1 MTVTIIVGDFNTP
14 LTSLDRSSR
23 QKISQETLT
32 LNDTLDQMNLSDTYR
47 AFHLKA
53 AEYTV
58 FSSAHGILSKID
70 HMLDHKESLSQF
82 KKTEIIS
89 GIFPDN
95 RAMRL
100 EINYKKKTAKNTNAW
115 RLNNILLNN
124 QWITKEIKE

>member
-1 MTVTIIVGDFNTP
+1 MC
-14 LTSLDRSSR
+14 SSD
-23 QKISQETLT
+23 L
-32 LNDTLDQMNLSDTYR
+32 
-47 AFHLKA
+47 HLKA